1 MSDEG
6 AKASDESAE
15 LPEGL
20 AQFTAPGL
28 EDLRPELLSI
38 WKEGFSDVK
47 LADQIASNP
56 RLTPRIAANIC
67 ELVGQPARLETVPDA
82 YHSMISAIMVI
93 GETKLADYAGCLW
106 HRATVL
112 EWITWNSFEMNLP
125 NLDFSTVRRCF
136 RMVPA
141 ELAIESGA
149 PRKPNTKLSQAAL
162 QQSGRNCIHA
172 WMLQTPQDIRERF
185 NLFLAPSQY
194 TESKRGAEIMPPL
207 ADCLLAGVS

>member
-6 AKASDESAE
+6 AKVDNEHAE
-15 LPEGL
+15 YPKGL
-20 AQFTAPGL
+20 GQFVAPGL

-67 ELVGQPARLETVPDA
+67 ELVGQPAQLDTIPDV
-82 YHSMISAIMVI
+82 YHPMICAIMTI

-106 HRATVL
+106 HRSTVL
-112 EWITWNSFEMNLP
+112 DWITWNSFELNLP
-125 NLDFSTVRRCF
+125 NLDFNTVRRCF

-141 ELAIESGA
+141 ELGVESGA
-149 PRKPNTKLSQAAL
+149 PRKSSPKLSQAAL

-172 WMLQTPQDIRERF
+172 WLLQASPEIRERF
-185 NLFLAPSQY
+185 TLFLAPSQH
-194 TESKRGAEIMPPL
+194 TESKRGAELMTPL
-207 ADCLLAGVS
+207 AECLLAGAP